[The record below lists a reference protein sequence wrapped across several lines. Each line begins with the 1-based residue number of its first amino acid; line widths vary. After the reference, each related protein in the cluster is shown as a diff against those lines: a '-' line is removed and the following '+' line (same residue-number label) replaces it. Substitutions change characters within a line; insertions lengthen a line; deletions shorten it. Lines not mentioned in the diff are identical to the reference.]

1 LLDGEGLDPGLVC
14 WCIQKIS
21 GRDPF
26 RSVVMAEKNLKSVFV
41 DELRDIYNAEQQL
54 IKALPKMAK
63 AATSEELRRGFEEHL
78 EQTKEH
84 AARIEKIFSGM
95 GEPVKGKK
103 CKGMEGIVSE
113 GSEVMSEDYEGAVMD
128 AALISAA
135 QRVEHYEIAAYGSV
149 HAYAEL
155 MGENNAA
162 SLLERTL
169 EEEKETDQKQSGL
182 ATQITEEASRGGA
195 EEEEEGEM
203 KPRPRAARAG
213 PNRS

>member
-1 LLDGEGLDPGLVC
+1 
-14 WCIQKIS
+14 
-21 GRDPF
+21 
-26 RSVVMAEKNLKSVFV
+26 MAEKNLKSVFV

-63 AATSEELRRGFEEHL
+63 AATSEDLRSGFEEHL

-113 GSEVMSEDYEGAVMD
+113 GGEVMSEDYEGAVMD

-135 QRVEHYEIAAYGSV
+135 RRVEHYEMAAYGAV

-155 MGENNAA
+155 MGESEAA

-169 EEEKETDQKQSGL
+169 EEEKETDQKLTDLSR
-182 ATQITEEASRGGA
+182 QINSEAYQGGEGA
-195 EEEEEGEM
+195 GEM
-203 KPRPRAARAG
+203 RPKQRAAKAG
-213 PNRS
+213 TYR

>member
-1 LLDGEGLDPGLVC
+1 
-14 WCIQKIS
+14 
-21 GRDPF
+21 
-26 RSVVMAEKNLKSVFV
+26 MAEKTLKSVFV
-41 DELRDIYNAEQQL
+41 DELRDLYNAEQQL

-63 AATSEELRRGFEEHL
+63 TATSDELRKGFEEHL

-84 AARIEKIFSGM
+84 AARIEKIFGGL

-103 CKGMEGIVSE
+103 CKGMEGIVAE

-128 AALISAA
+128 AAIISAA

-155 MGENNAA
+155 MGESDAA

-169 EEEKETDQKQSGL
+169 EEEKETDQKLTDLSK
-182 ATQITEEASRGGA
+182 QINEEAFQGGVD
-195 EEEEEGEM
+195 EEEGEAR
-203 KPRPRAARAG
+203 PRQRAARAG
-213 PNRS
+213 SSRSS

>member
-1 LLDGEGLDPGLVC
+1 
-14 WCIQKIS
+14 
-21 GRDPF
+21 
-26 RSVVMAEKNLKSVFV
+26 MAEKTLKSVFV
-41 DELRDIYNAEQQL
+41 DELRDLYNAEQQL
-54 IKALPKMAK
+54 IKVLPKMAK
-63 AATSEELRRGFEEHL
+63 TATSEELRKGFEKHL

-84 AARIEKIFSGM
+84 ATRIEKIFGGL

-103 CKGMEGIVSE
+103 CKGMEGIVAE

-155 MGENNAA
+155 MGESNAA

-169 EEEKETDQKQSGL
+169 EEEKETDQKLTDLSK
-182 ATQITEEASRGGA
+182 QINQEAYQGGTG
-195 EEEEEGEM
+195 EGET
-203 KPRPRAARAG
+203 KPRQRAARAG
-213 PNRS
+213 TNR

>member
-1 LLDGEGLDPGLVC
+1 
-14 WCIQKIS
+14 
-21 GRDPF
+21 
-26 RSVVMAEKNLKSVFV
+26 MAEKNLKSVFV

-63 AATSEELRRGFEEHL
+63 AATSKELRSGFEEHL

-113 GSEVMSEDYEGAVMD
+113 GGEVMSEDYEGAVMD
-128 AALISAA
+128 AALISTA
-135 QRVEHYEIAAYGSV
+135 QRVEHYEMAAYGAV

-155 MGENNAA
+155 MGESEAA
-162 SLLERTL
+162 SLLEQTL
-169 EEEKETDQKQSGL
+169 EEEKETDQKLTNLSR
-182 ATQITEEASRGGA
+182 QINSEAYQGGEGA
-195 EEEEEGEM
+195 GEM
-203 KPRPRAARAG
+203 RPKQRAAKAG
-213 PNRS
+213 TNR